1 MLRMRRQNCYSG
13 KCSEFNQS
21 VLFVLQTIVNQV
33 HFSNPTCTQGAI
45 VYARKDETQKQESA
59 YAPCLRFP
67 VSSCPIFSQSSWP
80 NFLTKTILWQIRQA
94 NKMSLRSSKWG
105 WKWMVAENLALKL
118 LSGSSL
124 DISLGS
130 DDIFPRAKQ
139 ILFLPGWR
147 SMYIFVRKEKRFMVV
162 LYWMIHT

>member
-80 NFLTKTILWQIRQA
+80 NLFTKIIFWQIRQA
-94 NKMSLRSSKWG
+94 SKMSLRSAELG
-105 WKWMVAENLALKL
+105 WKWIVAENLALKL
-118 LSGSSL
+118 LPGSSP
-124 DISLGS
+124 DNSLAS

-139 ILFLPGWR
+139 IITLPGWH
-147 SMYIFVRKEKRFMVV
+147 SM
-162 LYWMIHT
+162 